1 VSRLD
6 VVLTGLS
13 LFAVAVILVA
23 EARRGRG
30 TPSATLPGRMLV
42 VLRISLGIFFFI
54 LGIIGLLLPVVP
66 QTIFFL
72 LSVLI
77 LFPQSRLAIKALD
90 YIQPRAPRLVQWLHR
105 IGVGV
110 HR

>member
-1 VSRLD
+1 MSRLD
-6 VVLTGLS
+6 VVLVGLS
-13 LFAVAVILVA
+13 LFAVVLILVA

-30 TPSATLPGRMLV
+30 TASAKLPGRMLFIV
-42 VLRISLGIFFFI
+42 RITLGVFFAL
-54 LGIIGLLLPVVP
+54 LGIIGLLIPIMP

-72 LSVLI
+72 LAALI
-77 LFPQSRLAIKALD
+77 LFPQSKLAVKALD
-90 YIQPRAPRLVQWLHR
+90 YIAPRMPRLVRWLHR

>member
-1 VSRLD
+1 MSRLD
-6 VVLTGLS
+6 LVLVGASVFAVVL
-13 LFAVAVILVA
+13 ILVA

-30 TPSATLPGRMLV
+30 TPSAKLPPQMLFL
-42 VLRISLGIFFFI
+42 LRISLGVFFAL
-54 LGIIGLLLPVVP
+54 LGVVGLLLPVVP

-72 LSVLI
+72 LAVLI

-90 YIQPRAPRLVQWLHR
+90 YIAPRAPRLVRWLHR